1 MKLRFF
7 FMFKTFAFI
16 LFERH
21 TELPFVISQAQVTSS
36 SQNWSQIV
44 ASRLELNLGLPHE
57 LWEPKY
63 CASWV
68 HTGMNQALQYKMWVP
83 QGVS

>member
-1 MKLRFF
+1 
-7 FMFKTFAFI
+7 MFKTFAFI

-44 ASRLELNLGLPHE
+44 VSRLELNLGLPHE

-63 CASWV
+63 CASVGAYW
-68 HTGMNQALQYKMWVP
+68 HEPGTP
-83 QGVS
+83 T